1 MAESDLVPMKLQL
14 QTTIRQPLHHWDSD
28 DDFGLSRFVELII
41 AMLVFLTVTMAEIS
55 ADERVQD
62 ESSSETARTTVAGS
76 AQTAADSPGP
86 FEGNW
91 KLHAVSND
99 RGRNPRA
106 NIPTIMGVD
115 QTIPSINEPEIKS
128 GKLIYQDP
136 SGGLGS
142 EELTLIR
149 DDGTRRFTSKL
160 IGSGTVQQFGDILFL
175 NVQKPTNLAKTLE
188 FWRAPQTE
196 KLQTKHQELEKQ
208 LRQLEGEGL
217 LDAARDLKAELETL
231 QQRIRLDETRHE
243 LEMQIRSFRVRAD
256 LKRQSGETEWATMLL
271 AAADKYQN
279 RLDSQPTKT
288 LSEIGG
294 SVLHWAKSGDPV
306 KPGQRVQ
313 FFTEQVLSDGP
324 TARQIIAES
333 VEVYSGITD
342 DGEHIG
348 VLVTRADSSRID
360 SIDPSAIQYCV
371 VKEDQSVQA
380 RSEEPPASP
389 TTAREQNV
397 PMDPAPISTE
407 SEDTQNAA
415 ASEFALPLLAG
426 DWKLQSMETL
436 PQNSSLQWG
445 SVSGRIHGG
454 KLVMNGETVELE
466 VVTASEFRAEVKLTG
481 PTGAPARAIIDRFG
495 DVIRI
500 TSKVMTEP
508 REPHAEN
515 QSDVA
520 IAQEAAEASPESIV
534 LEFWKVDPSRS
545 KTVQALRD
553 LQLQVNTLRLE
564 GRQEDMAAVGMKIAD
579 LTNSLKRM
587 DMSPQITSLTQQALQ
602 AREKGDHGSADKLE
616 LEASKLSKQLFA
628 ETNAANQIEAFVA
641 TTKIEPGDLLNRSNS
656 KLVAVDATSMPEGAV
671 TDPAEVWG
679 QFSSTRRSPGDW
691 ILSQQLQPDSRDTGS
706 SIPPGYRVITIPIDA
721 TLSHTDLLQP
731 GNRIDLLLTL
741 QERDP
746 NSGQRT
752 GQVTPL
758 LENIEVFAVDAAT
771 DANTDSV
778 QTRNISLLV
787 KPQQAVK
794 VQLAREKGRLST
806 ALRSRED
813 TDMMGD
819 VTMEESD
826 LLTDDSDKP
835 GPFDGEW
842 RLDSIEPESLLK
854 EIVEDDPSI
863 QDFEQLKS
871 QIWIRNGILKS
882 DDDEPID
889 LGKSAD
895 RISDDKW
902 EISLPGDSPGKCW
915 ARRFGT
921 VLRLDFTGTGTD
933 LVYEFFQVP
942 PDRRHVTRQLIVLN
956 SQLSAF
962 RAAGDAPKSKE
973 IEVSI
978 SQLNARLQQLDAQ
991 PMVDSLTFMAIR
1003 AREKGDHHAARQ
1015 YEIDARELA
1024 DQLHQYVPAE
1034 PTAKSSEAVNQAI
1047 ERSAL
1052 EEGKQALLSACESCE
1067 ADTANFAKNY
1077 RAAVAALSPEN
1088 SKEAAAEQQKLRALE
1103 IQLKRSVT
1111 LAFET
1116 QSKLQDVKL
1125 QLAELDLAEIR
1136 ARHERR
1142 SGLARQI
1149 IKRRVADL
1157 MSGEDLRWSQAK
1169 STSENTSP
1177 LHKANASP
1185 IAGAWYGTVEGTIGQ
1200 ALSGPVFV
1208 TITDDQF
1215 VIEPGGV
1222 RGTIALTDS
1231 ANCKIAL
1238 KFEGI
1243 PGPKLTGEFRRDVDR
1258 LVINCNSLI
1267 ARLTLKL
1274 QLAPTAIEQSTPIEL
1289 TQSVPT
1295 FATPQE
1301 LVDFVNSINADET
1314 QYGPATMELLFDLA
1328 TDDEIKRFSGL
1339 MLRTTSMM
1347 QMVAGLGAAFGNSDG
1362 PDGNDERQQMAA
1374 FLQVVGRMNLI
1385 VDKYRHKNPAPK
1397 ALAAFQ
1403 EIAGGLNLSMVFQG
1417 GLTTAAIGADEYS
1430 QKLRLAA
1437 GVLNDPKSFLLELLK
1452 EMQSLE
1458 ATQASAD
1465 GGVSGSK
1472 VKPHWQVTVNGDT
1485 AHAVNMSAKPETSN
1499 TLNLT
1504 GTTQSM
1510 DLVRVGDTWKISSL
1524 IPDRVI
1530 IEMQQGP
1537 TVTESTAPANAV
1549 AVVPPSYQS
1558 QSTLVPATTY
1568 AAPVGVNSAIATQTL
1583 KPFTELTSNN
1593 VSVSQVFADS
1603 DKQNA
1608 ISFSDVQGRYI
1619 NRPLEGGQLITA
1631 NMLIDKPSTEQIVE
1645 FWLNEG
1651 ENRQVV
1657 FRNAYQYL
1665 TREPEFANSIPYD
1678 TQHSAKVF
1686 NDGLPEWTDAFL
1698 QSVHQRLESRPM
1710 EKWTG
1715 ELTDLLWSV
1724 SDVIFFQRVSDNRNL
1739 KPIGRIVGR
1748 LVSVDNVGLSKISAP
1763 DVRRATH
1770 SGLILGQAV
1779 RLNGA
1784 LPTSV
1789 LELQPTERF
1798 IDTKLK
1804 LLQQMVNNEAG
1815 STWINQEQIR
1825 LAGLLDEAPVQAL
1838 KLLLTTARI
1847 KSHSDLEHWIF
1858 AMSSD
1863 TTYRAWRLSPQ
1874 KDFAPPVDPV
1884 VVIAVAELLAGRSQQ
1899 TDDNL
1904 ALFFESRHP
1913 GYMFH
1918 RHTRDLV
1925 AGELNY
1931 RDSVLKMLASIYSKS
1946 KSPSLKTNLAKMA
1959 PSVTLQAKK

>member
-1 MAESDLVPMKLQL
+1 MKLQQ

-41 AMLVFLTVTMAEIS
+41 AMLVFLTVTTAEIS

-62 ESSSETARTTVAGS
+62 ESSSEAAKTTVARS

-86 FEGNW
+86 FDGNW

-115 QTIPSINEPEIKS
+115 QTIPSINQPEIKS

-142 EELTLIR
+142 EELTLIH

-217 LDAARDLKAELETL
+217 LDAARDLKAKLESL
-231 QQRIRLDETRHE
+231 QQRIRLGETRHE

-256 LKRQSGETEWATMLL
+256 LKRQSGETEWVTMLL

-279 RLDSQPTKT
+279 KLDSQPTKT

-294 SVLHWAKSGDPV
+294 SVLHWAKAGDPV

-313 FFTEQVLSDGP
+313 FFTEQVLPDGL

-348 VLVTRADSSRID
+348 VLFTRADSSRID
-360 SIDPSAIQYCV
+360 SVDPSAIQYCV

-389 TTAREQNV
+389 TTAREQIV

-466 VVTASEFRAEVKLTG
+466 VVTASEFRAEVKLKG

-500 TSKVMTEP
+500 TSKVMPEP
-508 REPHAEN
+508 REPQAEN

-520 IAQEAAEASPESIV
+520 IAPEAAEASPESIV

-587 DMSPQITSLTQQALQ
+587 DMSPQITSLSQQALQ

-616 LEASKLSKQLFA
+616 FEAGKLSKQLFA
-628 ETNAANQIEAFVA
+628 ETNAANQIEVFVA
-641 TTKIEPGDLLNRSNS
+641 TMKIEPGDLLNRSNS

-671 TDPAEVWG
+671 TNPAEVWG

-721 TLSHTDLLQP
+721 TLNHTDLLQP
-731 GNRIDLLLTL
+731 GNRIDLLLTF
-741 QERDP
+741 QVRDP
-746 NSGQRT
+746 NSGQQT

-787 KPQQAVK
+787 KPQQAMK
-794 VQLAREKGRLST
+794 VQLAREKGSIST

-813 TDMMGD
+813 TDMVGD
-819 VTMEESD
+819 VTMEEPD

-854 EIVEDDPSI
+854 EIVEDDPTI
-863 QDFEQLKS
+863 RDFEQLKS
-871 QIWIRNGILKS
+871 LIWIRNGTLKF
-882 DDDEPID
+882 DADEPID
-889 LGKSAD
+889 LQKSAD
-895 RISDDKW
+895 QISGDKW
-902 EISLPGDSPGKCW
+902 EISLPGNSPGKCW
-915 ARRFGT
+915 ARRFGN

-933 LVYEFFQVP
+933 LVYEFFQVS
-942 PDRRHVTRQLIVLN
+942 PDRKDVTRQLIDLN
-956 SQLSAF
+956 SQLSAS
-962 RAAGDAPKSKE
+962 RAAGDARNSKE
-973 IEVSI
+973 IDAGI
-978 SQLNARLQQLDAQ
+978 SRLNARLQQLDAQ

-1003 AREKGDHHAARQ
+1003 AREKGDHRSAQQ

-1024 DQLHQYVPAE
+1024 DQLHQFVPAE
-1034 PTAKSSEAVNQAI
+1034 ATARSSGAVNQATK
-1047 ERSAL
+1047 RSAL
-1052 EEGKQALLSACESCE
+1052 EEEKQALLSACESCE
-1067 ADTANFAKNY
+1067 ADTVSLAKEY

-1088 SKEAAAEQQKLRALE
+1088 SQKAAAEQQELTALE
-1103 IQLKRSVT
+1103 IQLKRSVA

-1116 QSKLQDVKL
+1116 QSKLQGVKL

-1149 IKRRVADL
+1149 IERRVADL
-1157 MSGEDLRWSQAK
+1157 MSGEDLEWSQAK
-1169 STSENTSP
+1169 STSKNTSP
-1177 LHKANASP
+1177 LQQANTP
-1185 IAGAWYGTVEGTIGQ
+1185 LTGAWYGTVEGTIGQ

-1208 TITDDQF
+1208 TITDDKF

-1238 KFEGI
+1238 NFEGI
-1243 PGPKLTGEFRRDVDR
+1243 PGPKLTGEFRRDADR

-1274 QLAPTAIEQSTPIEL
+1274 QLAPTATEQSRPIKL

-1301 LVDFVNSINADET
+1301 LVDFVNSINADES

-1374 FLQVVGRMNLI
+1374 FLQAVGRMNLI
-1385 VDKYRHKNPAPK
+1385 VDKYRHKNPAPE

-1403 EIAGGLNLSMVFQG
+1403 EIAGGLNLSMIFRNA
-1417 GLTTAAIGADEYS
+1417 LPTAAIGADEYS

-1437 GVLNDPKSFLLELLK
+1437 GVLDDPKLFVLELLK

-1472 VKPHWQVTVNGDT
+1472 VKPQWEVTVNGDT
-1485 AHAVNMSAKPETSN
+1485 AHAVNVSAKPETSN

-1530 IEMQQGP
+1530 IEMQQGL
-1537 TVTESTAPANAV
+1537 TVTESSAPANTQPV
-1549 AVVPPSYQS
+1549 APLSYQP
-1558 QSTLVPATTY
+1558 QSTLVPASTY
-1568 AAPVGVNSAIATQTL
+1568 AAPVGVKSAIATQTL
-1583 KPFTELTSNN
+1583 KPFTELTPNN

-1603 DKQNA
+1603 DRQNA
-1608 ISFSDVQGRYI
+1608 ISLSDVQGRYI
-1619 NRPLEGGQLITA
+1619 NRPLEGGQLITSD
-1631 NMLIDKPSTEQIVE
+1631 MLIDKPSTEQIVN
-1645 FWLNEG
+1645 FWLDEG
-1651 ENRQVV
+1651 KNRRVV
-1657 FRNAYQYL
+1657 FQNAYQYL
-1665 TREPEFANSIPYD
+1665 TGEPEFANPIPYD
-1678 TQHSAKVF
+1678 AQHSAEVF
-1686 NDGLPEWTDAFL
+1686 NDGLPKWTDTFL
-1698 QSVHQRLESRPM
+1698 QSVQQRLESRPM

-1715 ELTDLLWSV
+1715 ELTALLWSV
-1724 SDVIFFQRVSDNRNL
+1724 SDVIFFQRASDNRNL
-1739 KPIGRIVGR
+1739 KPIGTIVGQF
-1748 LVSVDNVGLSKISAP
+1748 VSVDNEGLSKISAP
-1763 DVRRATH
+1763 DVRRAAH
-1770 SGLILGQAV
+1770 SGLILGEAV

-1784 LPTSV
+1784 LPASV
-1789 LELQPTERF
+1789 LELQPTERV
-1798 IDTKLK
+1798 IDRKLK
-1804 LLQQMVNNEAG
+1804 LLQQMVNNEAD

-1847 KSHSDLEHWIF
+1847 KSHSDLEHWVF

-1884 VVIAVAELLAGRSQQ
+1884 VVIAVAELLAGRSQL

-1904 ALFFESRHP
+1904 ALLFDSKHP
-1913 GYMFH
+1913 GYMFY

-1931 RDSVLKMLASIYSKS
+1931 RDSVLKMLVSIYSKS
-1946 KSPSLKTNLAKMA
+1946 KSPRLNTNLAKMA
-1959 PSVTLQAKK
+1959 PSVTVQAEK